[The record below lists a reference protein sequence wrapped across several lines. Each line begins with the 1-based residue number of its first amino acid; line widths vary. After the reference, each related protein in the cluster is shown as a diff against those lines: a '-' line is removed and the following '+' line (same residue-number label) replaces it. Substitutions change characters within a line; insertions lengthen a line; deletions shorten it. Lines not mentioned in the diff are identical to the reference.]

1 MFRFKSC
8 RNVLAARAE
17 WLDVLSTHCVAGR
30 AVSVGPA
37 ESGRRVGA
45 LMRTLSTASFEL
57 QKTAS
62 LVSSTAGTA
71 NQPLHPVIAAPW
83 DWNQLI
89 CVLCGPLCS
98 FVFNDY
104 FNTSKAVPI
113 AAKRAETTAVRLTG
127 GWRF

>member
-1 MFRFKSC
+1 MFGFKSC

-62 LVSSTAGTA
+62 LMSSTAGTA
-71 NQPLHPVIAAPW
+71 NQPLHPVIAALR

-98 FVFNDY
+98 FVFPLALPQPA
-104 FNTSKAVPI
+104 SPRCIKVI
-113 AAKRAETTAVRLTG
+113 IKHK
-127 GWRF
+127 